1 MTESELINYKIFGL
15 VIFMSIFL
23 YAAFYA
29 YRPKNKNKFE
39 EIAKK
44 VLEE

>member
-1 MTESELINYKIFGL
+1 MTEAELINTKIIGL
-15 VIFMSIFL
+15 IIFMSIFI

-29 YRPKNKNKFE
+29 YRPKNKKMFE

-44 VLEE
+44 ALEE